1 MKKIL
6 SIVLA
11 FISITSFAC
20 TSAIITGKATP
31 DGRALMWKHRD
42 TGTLDN
48 RIEKIEGE
56 KYSFIALF
64 NSNVDEATE
73 AWAGTNETG
82 FSIMNT
88 ASYNLKPNDDKTKI
102 VDLEGV
108 IMYKALSVCKNLED
122 FENLLNKMKK
132 PLGVEANFGVIDAEG
147 GAAYYEVNNFEWTK
161 IDVNDPKIAPQGFL
175 VVANYEY
182 TGDYDQGSGYVRYTT
197 AHINFLKNKGRN
209 GEFTPQWIFNDCSRS
224 FYNSALDIDLVKDP
238 SLTPSGWF
246 IDQDF
251 IARRIS
257 SASVVIQSVLPEENP
272 ALTTMWT
279 VLGYPPIGVVVPL
292 FVNEQLPKYMVKY
305 SDNNYQTLL
314 IDVENPLH
322 CEMCDYVLEL
332 KKDVFPMKRGN
343 GKDYFNFSKL
353 YNSEGNGYMQV
364 FGEVE
369 KSIFEVYDI
378 ISKKWRESGKVD
390 SIELQSFYDAIYLN
404 IANQKILRK

>member
-1 MKKIL
+1 ML
-6 SIVLA
+6 
-11 FISITSFAC
+11 
-20 TSAIITGKATP
+20 
-31 DGRALMWKHRD
+31 
-42 TGTLDN
+42 
-48 RIEKIEGE
+48 
-56 KYSFIALF
+56 
-64 NSNVDEATE
+64 
-73 AWAGTNETG
+73 
-82 FSIMNT
+82 
-88 ASYNLKPNDDKTKI
+88 
-102 VDLEGV
+102 
-108 IMYKALSVCKNLED
+108 
-122 FENLLNKMKK
+122 
-132 PLGVEANFGVIDAEG
+132 
-147 GAAYYEVNNFEWTK
+147 
-161 IDVNDPKIAPQGFL
+161 
-175 VVANYEY
+175 
-182 TGDYDQGSGYVRYTT
+182 
-197 AHINFLKNKGRN
+197 NFLKNKGRN

-251 IARRIS
+251 IPRRIS

-279 VLGYPPIGVVVPL
+279 VLGYPPIGVAVPL

-390 SIELQSFYDAIYLN
+390 SKELQSFYDAIYLN